1 MKTISRPSLAHA
13 RAVSADTDGDCMPDM
28 TEPHL
33 HTDPMNPGTDI
44 RRPDIALVGWRP
56 TLPRLEC
63 PSSGHNSRRVTIW
76 SATHWRVDAQAARPA
91 NGGRS
96 TEELMRGTVLDESD
110 CIDRLRAG
118 DEAAFGALYTRHTP
132 SMIRVAATI
141 VNSRATAE
149 EVSQDTWIAVLGN
162 IRGFE
167 GRSSLAGW
175 IFTIL
180 VNKARTR
187 ARRDGRTVSFDDNGE
202 DNDLSAAF
210 DGHGRWKEMPELWDE
225 ITPERIVAGRRL
237 AEHMR
242 EAIDALPPGQRAVIV
257 LRVQQG
263 LDAAEVCDVLGISDG
278 NMRVLLHR
286 ARLSLRARLA
296 ELS

>member
-1 MKTISRPSLAHA
+1 MRTR
-13 RAVSADTDGDCMPDM
+13 V
-28 TEPHL
+28 
-33 HTDPMNPGTDI
+33 
-44 RRPDIALVGWRP
+44 
-56 TLPRLEC
+56 LEEKD
-63 PSSGHNSRRVTIW
+63 S
-76 SATHWRVDAQAARPA
+76 
-91 NGGRS
+91 
-96 TEELMRGTVLDESD
+96 
-110 CIDRLRAG
+110 IDRLKAG
-118 DEAAFGALYTRHTP
+118 DEAVFGMLYTRHTP

-149 EVSQDTWIAVLGN
+149 EVSQETWLAVLKN
-162 IRGFE
+162 IGGFE

-180 VNKARTR
+180 INKARTR
-187 ARRDGRTVSFDDNGE
+187 ARRDGRSVSFDEGGE
-202 DNDLSAAF
+202 ENNLSAAF

-242 EAIDALPPGQRAVIV
+242 DAIDALPPAQRAVIV

-263 LDAAEVCDVLGISDG
+263 LEPSEVCEALGLSDG

-286 ARLSLRARLA
+286 ARLSLRAKLT

>member
-1 MKTISRPSLAHA
+1 MRTR
-13 RAVSADTDGDCMPDM
+13 V
-28 TEPHL
+28 
-33 HTDPMNPGTDI
+33 
-44 RRPDIALVGWRP
+44 
-56 TLPRLEC
+56 LEEKD
-63 PSSGHNSRRVTIW
+63 S
-76 SATHWRVDAQAARPA
+76 
-91 NGGRS
+91 
-96 TEELMRGTVLDESD
+96 
-110 CIDRLRAG
+110 IDRLKAG
-118 DEAAFGALYTRHTP
+118 DEAVFGMLYTRHTP

-149 EVSQDTWIAVLGN
+149 EVSQETWLAVLKN
-162 IRGFE
+162 IGGFE

-180 VNKARTR
+180 INKARTR
-187 ARRDGRTVSFDDNGE
+187 ARRDGRSVSFDEGGE
-202 DNDLSAAF
+202 ENNLSAAF

-242 EAIDALPPGQRAVIV
+242 DAIEALPPAQRAVIV

-263 LDAAEVCDVLGISDG
+263 LEPSEVCEALGLSDG

-286 ARLSLRARLA
+286 ARLSLRAKLT

>member
-1 MKTISRPSLAHA
+1 MSVEKVMRTR
-13 RAVSADTDGDCMPDM
+13 V
-28 TEPHL
+28 
-33 HTDPMNPGTDI
+33 
-44 RRPDIALVGWRP
+44 
-56 TLPRLEC
+56 LEEKD
-63 PSSGHNSRRVTIW
+63 S
-76 SATHWRVDAQAARPA
+76 
-91 NGGRS
+91 
-96 TEELMRGTVLDESD
+96 
-110 CIDRLRAG
+110 IDRLKAG
-118 DEAAFGALYTRHTP
+118 DEAVFGMLYTRHTP

-149 EVSQDTWIAVLGN
+149 EVSQETWLAVLKN
-162 IRGFE
+162 IGGFE

-180 VNKARTR
+180 INKARTR
-187 ARRDGRTVSFDDNGE
+187 ARRDGRSVSFDEGGE
-202 DNDLSAAF
+202 ENNLSAAF

-242 EAIDALPPGQRAVIV
+242 DAIEALPPAQRAVIV

-263 LDAAEVCDVLGISDG
+263 LEPSEVCEALGLSDG

-286 ARLSLRARLA
+286 ARLSLRAKLT

>member
-1 MKTISRPSLAHA
+1 MHA
-13 RAVSADTDGDCMPDM
+13 KLLEEKNCV
-28 TEPHL
+28 E
-33 HTDPMNPGTDI
+33 
-44 RRPDIALVGWRP
+44 
-56 TLPRLEC
+56 RLK
-63 PSSGHNSRRVTIW
+63 S
-76 SATHWRVDAQAARPA
+76 
-91 NGGRS
+91 
-96 TEELMRGTVLDESD
+96 
-110 CIDRLRAG
+110 G
-118 DEAAFGALYTRHTP
+118 DEAVFGAIYARHTP
-132 SMIRVAATI
+132 SMIRVASSI

-149 EVSQDTWIAVLGN
+149 EVAQETWIAVLKSIG
-162 IRGFE
+162 GFE

-180 VNKARTR
+180 INKARTR
-187 ARRDGRTVSFDDNGE
+187 ARRDGRAVSFDEGGE

-242 EAIDALPPGQRAVIV
+242 AAIDALPPAQRAVIV

-263 LDAAEVCDVLGISDG
+263 LDPSEVCEILGVSDG

-286 ARLSLRARLA
+286 ARLSLRATLA

>member
-1 MKTISRPSLAHA
+1 MRTR
-13 RAVSADTDGDCMPDM
+13 V
-28 TEPHL
+28 
-33 HTDPMNPGTDI
+33 
-44 RRPDIALVGWRP
+44 
-56 TLPRLEC
+56 LEEKD
-63 PSSGHNSRRVTIW
+63 S
-76 SATHWRVDAQAARPA
+76 
-91 NGGRS
+91 
-96 TEELMRGTVLDESD
+96 
-110 CIDRLRAG
+110 IDRLKAG
-118 DEAAFGALYTRHTP
+118 DEAVFGMLYTRHTP

-149 EVSQDTWIAVLGN
+149 EVSQETWLAVLKN
-162 IRGFE
+162 IGGFE

-180 VNKARTR
+180 INKARTR
-187 ARRDGRTVSFDDNGE
+187 ARRDGRSVSFDEGGE
-202 DNDLSAAF
+202 ENNLAAAF

-242 EAIDALPPGQRAVIV
+242 DAIDALPPAQRAVIV

-263 LDAAEVCDVLGISDG
+263 LDASEVCEALGLSDG

-286 ARLSLRARLA
+286 ARLTLRAKLS

>member
-1 MKTISRPSLAHA
+1 MRTR
-13 RAVSADTDGDCMPDM
+13 V
-28 TEPHL
+28 
-33 HTDPMNPGTDI
+33 
-44 RRPDIALVGWRP
+44 
-56 TLPRLEC
+56 LEEKD
-63 PSSGHNSRRVTIW
+63 S
-76 SATHWRVDAQAARPA
+76 
-91 NGGRS
+91 
-96 TEELMRGTVLDESD
+96 
-110 CIDRLRAG
+110 IDRLKAG
-118 DEAAFGALYTRHTP
+118 DEAVFGMLYTRHTP

-149 EVSQDTWIAVLGN
+149 EVSQETWIAVLKN
-162 IRGFE
+162 IGSFE

-180 VNKARTR
+180 INKARTR
-187 ARRDGRTVSFDDNGE
+187 ARRDGRSVSFDEGGE
-202 DNDLSAAF
+202 GNDLAAAF

-242 EAIDALPPGQRAVIV
+242 DAIDALPPAQRAVIV

-263 LDAAEVCDVLGISDG
+263 LEPSEVCEALGLSDG

>member
-1 MKTISRPSLAHA
+1 
-13 RAVSADTDGDCMPDM
+13 
-28 TEPHL
+28 
-33 HTDPMNPGTDI
+33 
-44 RRPDIALVGWRP
+44 
-56 TLPRLEC
+56 
-63 PSSGHNSRRVTIW
+63 
-76 SATHWRVDAQAARPA
+76 
-91 NGGRS
+91 
-96 TEELMRGTVLDESD
+96 MRGEHRDDVALLKS
-110 CIDRLRAG
+110 LRSG
-118 DEAAFGALYTRHTP
+118 DEAAFSALYNRHTP

-149 EVSQDTWIAVLGN
+149 EVAQETWIAVLKNVG
-162 IRGFE
+162 GFE

-180 VNKARTR
+180 INKARTR
-187 ARRDGRTVSFDDNGE
+187 ARRDGRSVSFEEGGE
-202 DNDLSAAF
+202 GNDLAAAF

-242 EAIDALPPGQRAVIV
+242 DAIDALPPAQRAVIV

-263 LDAAEVCDVLGISDG
+263 LEPSEVCEALGLSDG

-286 ARLSLRARLA
+286 ARLSLRAKLA

>member
-1 MKTISRPSLAHA
+1 MKIAT
-13 RAVSADTDGDCMPDM
+13 V
-28 TEPHL
+28 
-33 HTDPMNPGTDI
+33 I
-44 RRPDIALVGWRP
+44 R
-56 TLPRLEC
+56 
-63 PSSGHNSRRVTIW
+63 NSRQIN
-76 SATHWRVDAQAARPA
+76 SWRAGR
-91 NGGRS
+91 GGLDGRAGLLAERS
-96 TEELMRGTVLDESD
+96 CDQGSCMRGEHRDEVALLES
-110 CIDRLRAG
+110 LRSG
-118 DEAAFGALYTRHTP
+118 DEAAFSALYTRHTP

-149 EVSQDTWIAVLGN
+149 EVAQETWIAVLKN
-162 IRGFE
+162 IGGFE

-180 VNKARTR
+180 INKARTR
-187 ARRDGRTVSFDDNGE
+187 ARRDGRSVSFEEGGE
-202 DNDLSAAF
+202 GNDLAAAF

-242 EAIDALPPGQRAVIV
+242 EAIDALPPAQRAVIV

-263 LDAAEVCDVLGISDG
+263 LDASEVCEALGLSDG

>member
-1 MKTISRPSLAHA
+1 MSVEKVMRTR
-13 RAVSADTDGDCMPDM
+13 V
-28 TEPHL
+28 
-33 HTDPMNPGTDI
+33 
-44 RRPDIALVGWRP
+44 
-56 TLPRLEC
+56 LEDKD
-63 PSSGHNSRRVTIW
+63 S
-76 SATHWRVDAQAARPA
+76 
-91 NGGRS
+91 
-96 TEELMRGTVLDESD
+96 
-110 CIDRLRAG
+110 IDRLKGG
-118 DEAAFGALYTRHTP
+118 DEAVFGMLYTRHTP

-149 EVSQDTWIAVLGN
+149 EVSQETWLAVLKN
-162 IRGFE
+162 IGGFE

-180 VNKARTR
+180 INKARTR
-187 ARRDGRTVSFDDNGE
+187 ARRDGRSVSFEEGGE
-202 DNDLSAAF
+202 GNDLAAAF

-237 AEHMR
+237 AEHR
-242 EAIDALPPGQRAVIV
+242 RDAIDALPPAQRAVIV

-263 LDAAEVCDVLGISDG
+263 LDPSEVCEALGLSDG

-286 ARLSLRARLA
+286 ARLSLRAKLA